1 MDALLRFRRPRSL
14 ARPSPNR
21 ARRER
26 LASGFALTLALLL
39 VAACASPSAP
49 STVPSAASGSIGPA
63 ATATAAASPVA
74 AATFPLTVTDD
85 EGTSVEIKA
94 APQRIVS
101 LTPATTEILF
111 ALGLGDRIVAK
122 VEDPAS
128 YPAAAAR
135 IPNVAKFGSVDVE
148 KIVGLEADLVIAGG
162 NTFTPPEAIAQLRSL
177 KVPTVVVY
185 APTIDKV
192 FADIELTGLAA
203 GKAQPARELADSM
216 RADFDLVSKA
226 MAGQPKPK
234 VFYEIDA
241 TGAIYG
247 PADKSFLAEM
257 IRLAGGDPITTG
269 SPDKFDIPVERLIDA
284 DPTIILL
291 GDAAYGVSAADV
303 AARPGWNVISAVRTK
318 TIRPIDDIVVTRPG
332 PRITSGLR
340 SLAAAI
346 HPDVALPSPAP

>member
-1 MDALLRFRRPRSL
+1 MDSLLRALRLRAAATR
-14 ARPSPNR
+14 A
-21 ARRER
+21 ARRTTI
-26 LASGFALTLALLL
+26 AAIATLALS
-39 VAACASPSAP
+39 VAACASPAAP
-49 STVPSAASGSIGPA
+49 SATISPTATGSTLPVATATSSPSAA
-63 ATATAAASPVA
+63 AAA
-74 AATFPLTVTDD
+74 FPLTVTDD

-94 APQRIVS
+94 EPHKIVS

-111 ALGLGDRIVAK
+111 SLGLGDRIVAK

-148 KIVGLEADLVIAGG
+148 KIVGLGADLVIAGG

-185 APTIDKV
+185 APTVDKV
-192 FADIELTGLAA
+192 FSDVELTGLVA
-203 GKAQPARELADSM
+203 GKGEAAHELADSM
-216 RADFDLVSKA
+216 RADFDAVSAA
-226 MAGQPKPK
+226 MSGQPKPK

-284 DPTIILL
+284 DPTVILL
-291 GDAAYGVSAADV
+291 GDAAYGVSASDV
-303 AARPGWNVISAVRTK
+303 AGRPGWNVISAVKTK

-332 PRITSGLR
+332 PRITAGLR
-340 SLAAAI
+340 ALAAAI